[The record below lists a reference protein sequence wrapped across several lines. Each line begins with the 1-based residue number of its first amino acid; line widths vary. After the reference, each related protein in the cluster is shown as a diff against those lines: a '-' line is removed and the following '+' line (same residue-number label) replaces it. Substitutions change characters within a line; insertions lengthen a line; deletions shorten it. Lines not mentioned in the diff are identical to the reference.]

1 MSLELKQIDVTIQSS
16 PILRQINLTVGPGE
30 RVGLIG
36 RNGAGKT
43 TVMRTIAG
51 LARPVAGQL
60 LFDGEP
66 ITGLSPDRRAALG
79 FGYMP
84 EDRRL
89 VPLLTVE
96 ENILLPSWAI
106 DSIDGAKRL
115 KMVYELM
122 PELVEMKS
130 RKALQL
136 SGGQQKLVALGRAL
150 IGGSRLLFLDEPFE
164 GVAPAL
170 SQRLTEVIA
179 SLQDEK
185 LSILIAQSEL
195 NHANKLLD
203 RECLI
208 ERGEIVRTTNVRE
221 RDAV

>member
-1 MSLELKQIDVTIQSS
+1 MTLQLRGVEVSIQAS
-16 PILRQINLTVGPGE
+16 PILRGIDLEVAPGE

-43 TVMRTIAG
+43 TIMRTIAG
-51 LARPVAGQL
+51 LARLAAGDV
-60 LFDGEP
+60 LFEGKS
-66 ITGLSPDRRAALG
+66 IKAMSPDQRAALG

-96 ENILLPSWAI
+96 ENMSLPAWANSGI
-106 DSIDGAKRL
+106 ALDRQLG
-115 KMVYELM
+115 MVYELM
-122 PELVEMKS
+122 PELKAMRG

-150 IGGSRLLFLDEPFE
+150 VAGSKLLYLDEPFE

-170 SQRLTEVIA
+170 SERLAQVIG
-179 SLQDEK
+179 SLQGGR
-185 LSILIAQSEL
+185 LAILIAQSEL
-195 NHANKLLD
+195 THANSLLD

-208 ERGEIVRTTNVRE
+208 ERGAIVT
-221 RDAV
+221 DS

>member
-1 MSLELKQIDVTIQSS
+1 MSLELKKINVTIQSS
-16 PILRQINLTVGPGE
+16 PILRSIDLTVGPGE

-43 TVMRTIAG
+43 TTMRTIAG
-51 LARPVAGQL
+51 LAKPVSGEVM
-60 LFDGEP
+60 FDGKS
-66 ITGLSPDRRAALG
+66 ITAMSPDERALLG

-96 ENILLPSWAI
+96 ENMLLPAWVNKN
-106 DSIDGAKRL
+106 IDGPVRL
-115 KMVYELM
+115 KLVYDLM
-122 PELVEMKS
+122 PELTPMKS

-150 IGGSRLLFLDEPFE
+150 VAGSRLLFLDEPFE

-170 SQRLTEVIA
+170 SERITEVIA

-203 RECLI
+203 RECVI
-208 ERGEIVRTTNVRE
+208 ERGEI
-221 RDAV
+221 AA

>member
-1 MSLELKQIDVTIQSS
+1 MSLVLRSVEVTIQSS
-16 PILRQINLTVGPGE
+16 PILRGIDLEVAPGE

-51 LARPVAGQL
+51 LARLSRGEL
-60 LFDGEP
+60 LFDGQS
-66 ITGLSPDRRAALG
+66 IAGLSPDQRTALG

-89 VPLLTVE
+89 IPLLTVQ
-96 ENILLPSWAI
+96 ENMLLPAWVNK
-106 DSIDGAKRL
+106 SIDADKGL
-115 KMVYELM
+115 GFVYDLM
-122 PELVEMKS
+122 PELREMRD

-150 IGGSRLLFLDEPFE
+150 IVGSRLLYLDEPFE

-170 SQRLTEVIA
+170 SQRLSEVIA
-179 SLQDEK
+179 SLQGEK
-185 LSILIAQSEL
+185 MAILIAQSEL
-195 NHANKLLD
+195 NHSSKILD

-208 ERGEIVRTTNVRE
+208 ERGTIVRSTN
-221 RDAV
+221 AAA